1 MSDSA
6 EPHNSH
12 IRPVPVR
19 WFTWFLVVVWT
30 LFICGLS
37 FHEIKGIRQITR
49 EMAISEIRAYC
60 NKDRALRTWAATHGG
75 VYVPV
80 DERTPANPY
89 LAHLPERDLVTPSGR
104 ELTLMNPA
112 YMMRQVGEDFASLY
126 GGSARMTSLN
136 PLRPEN
142 VPDAWERRC
151 LDEFVH
157 SRRPEKIEF
166 SHIGG
171 VPHLRLIQAVLV
183 KQDCLQCHGHQGYV
197 EGDLRGGIS
206 VSLSM
211 VEALAIEEKHIVSHL
226 VRAGLTWFIGVT
238 GMLLGGGFLRRRVA
252 ERDAAQEALQRSRD
266 RLARNS
272 EELEEANV
280 VLLTEIGERK
290 KVEAE
295 ILISEEKFR
304 TVADFTYDWEYWLDP
319 SGNFLYVSPS
329 SERITGYR
337 PEEFRRNPRLFLEI
351 IHPDHKFQMENHF
364 RQPVSERRVCM
375 LEFRIITR
383 DGKKRW
389 IGHTCQPVYG
399 RSGEF
404 LGNRASNRDITG
416 SKWNEKTLNKFAME
430 LAHSNRD
437 LQDFAYMASHDLREP
452 LVLVQAFTER
462 LRTRY
467 GNNIPEKGLEYVRRI
482 EAATERMQELISGVL
497 AYSRVS
503 AKAQPLEEIDL
514 AKIVLQVISDLEL
527 RLVETGGRVE
537 VADLCR
543 IKGDPL
549 QMRQLFQNLIA
560 NALKYSKPDLP
571 PRIVVSSRNIPGADG
586 NGAGNFC
593 RIVVEDNGIG
603 FTAESADKIF
613 CLFQRLHG
621 RSQYEGTGIGLAVC
635 KRIVERHGGT
645 INAESS
651 PGAGARFI
659 VTLPVRGPEI
669 DDLEQL
675 VCQD

>member
-6 EPHNSH
+6 EPHNSK

-37 FHEIKGIRQITR
+37 FHETSGIRQITR

-60 NKDRALRTWAATHGG
+60 NKDRALRIWAASHGG

-80 DERTPANPY
+80 DKRTPANPY
-89 LAHLPERDLVTPSGR
+89 IAHLPERDLVTPSGR

-112 YMMRQVGEDFASLY
+112 YMMRQVGEDFASSY
-126 GGSARMTSLN
+126 GGGARMTSLK

-142 VPDAWERRC
+142 APDAWERRC
-151 LDEFVH
+151 LEEFVH

-166 SHIGG
+166 SHIDG

-183 KQDCLQCHGHQGYV
+183 KQDCLQCHGHQGYE
-197 EGDLRGGIS
+197 EGDLLGGIS

-211 VEALAIEEKHIVSHL
+211 MEAQALEGKQIVSHR
-226 VRAGLTWFIGVT
+226 VRAGLTWFLGVT

-252 ERDAAQEALQRSRD
+252 ERDAAQEELRQSRD
-266 RLARNS
+266 RLARKS
-272 EELEEANV
+272 EELEEANA

-290 KVEAE
+290 KAEAE

-319 SGNFLYVSPS
+319 AGNFLYVSPS
-329 SERITGYR
+329 AERITGYR
-337 PEEFRRNPRLFLEI
+337 PEEFRGNPRLFLDI
-351 IHPDHKFQMENHF
+351 IHPDHKSQMEKHF
-364 RQPVSERRVCM
+364 RQSVSERRVCM
-375 LEFRIITR
+375 LEFRIVTK

-452 LVLVQAFTER
+452 LVLVQAFSER

-467 GNNIPEKGLEYVRRI
+467 GNEIPEKGLEYVRRI
-482 EAATERMQELISGVL
+482 EAATARMQELISGVL
-497 AYSRVS
+497 AYSRAS
-503 AKAQPLEEIDL
+503 GKGQPLEEVDL

-527 RLVETGGRVE
+527 RLAETGGRVE

-571 PRIVVSSRNIPGADG
+571 PRIVVYSRNLPGTDG
-586 NGAGNFC
+586 SGRGNFC

-603 FTAESADKIF
+603 FAAESADKIF
-613 CLFQRLHG
+613 GLFQRLHG

-645 INAESS
+645 INAEST
-651 PGAGARFI
+651 PGTGSQFI
-659 VTLPVRGPEI
+659 VTLPVRGPEV